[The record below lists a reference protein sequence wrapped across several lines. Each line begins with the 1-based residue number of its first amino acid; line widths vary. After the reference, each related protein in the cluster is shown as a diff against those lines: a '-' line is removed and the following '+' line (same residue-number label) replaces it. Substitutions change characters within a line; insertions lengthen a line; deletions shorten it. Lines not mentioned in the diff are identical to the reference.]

1 MGVEM
6 GAGVVVGVG
15 MDVGVGVGVAVGVGV
30 GVGVGDA
37 VGVGDGVG
45 AGALVVGSGVGIGV
59 VGMGDGTGTGTVDVG
74 SAVGVGLG
82 VESTVGDGTGLTEA
96 GATGVTGLSVEVG
109 TSSGW
114 QANSSDATARAS
126 MTTVAIVRTGPIR
139 CIESCNFVRAIG
151 EIQIGGSGRVYHS
164 STSLRICVVGRKRV
178 PMRDAPTGERR
189 RCNGGMVV
197 SEPPFTGWAGV
208 TGFGQPQ
215 GLPLRGKGTGSEGQL
230 LACSAKEAVE
240 YVFVAQLGEERS
252 WRLVQ

>member
-1 MGVEM
+1 M
-6 GAGVVVGVG
+6 VG
-15 MDVGVGVGVAVGVGV
+15 
-30 GVGVGDA
+30 
-37 VGVGDGVG
+37 
-45 AGALVVGSGVGIGV
+45 
-59 VGMGDGTGTGTVDVG
+59 VG

-114 QANSSDATARAS
+114 QANSSDAAARAS
-126 MTTVAIVRTGPIR
+126 MRTVAIARTGGIR
-139 CIESCNFVRAIG
+139 CIESCNFKWPRG
-151 EIQIGGSGRVYHS
+151 KIQIASSVRVYHAVI
-164 STSLRICVVGRKRV
+164 SLCVSAVGRKRA
-178 PMRDAPTGERR
+178 PTRDAPTGERR

-197 SEPPFTGWAGV
+197 SRTALYGMGRRNR
-208 TGFGQPQ
+208 
-215 GLPLRGKGTGSEGQL
+215 LRATTRVAPAGKGTGSEGQL

>member
-1 MGVEM
+1 MG
-6 GAGVVVGVG
+6 VGVG
-15 MDVGVGVGVAVGVGV
+15 VRVGVGVGVGTTVGAGVGVGVGVAEK
-30 GVGVGDA
+30 
-37 VGVGDGVG
+37 
-45 AGALVVGSGVGIGV
+45 VGSGVGVAV
-59 VGMGDGTGTGTVDVG
+59 VGVG

-126 MTTVAIVRTGPIR
+126 MRTVAIARTGGIR

-178 PMRDAPTGERR
+178 PTRDAPTGERR

-197 SEPPFTGWAGV
+197 SEPPFTGWAAV

-215 GLPLRGKGTGSEGQL
+215 GLPLRGKERGVRVSFL
-230 LACSAKEAVE
+230 P
-240 YVFVAQLGEERS
+240 VALR
-252 WRLVQ
+252 RR

>member
-1 MGVEM
+1 M
-6 GAGVVVGVG
+6 GAG
-15 MDVGVGVGVAVGVGV
+15 VGVGVGVAEKVGCGVGV
-30 GVGVGDA
+30 A
-37 VGVGDGVG
+37 
-45 AGALVVGSGVGIGV
+45 VVG
-59 VGMGDGTGTGTVDVG
+59 VG
-74 SAVGVGLG
+74 SAVAVGLG

-96 GATGVTGLSVEVG
+96 GATGVTGLSVEMG

-114 QANSSDATARAS
+114 QANSSDAAARAS
-126 MTTVAIVRTGPIR
+126 MRAVAIARTGGIR
-139 CIESCNFVRAIG
+139 CIESCNFEGPRG
-151 EIQIGGSGRVYHS
+151 KIQIASSVRLYHAVI
-164 STSLRICVVGRKRV
+164 SLCVSAFGRKRA
-178 PMRDAPTGERR
+178 PTRDAPTGEGR

-197 SEPPFTGWAGV
+197 PEPPFTGWAAV

>member
-1 MGVEM
+1 M
-6 GAGVVVGVG
+6 VG
-15 MDVGVGVGVAVGVGV
+15 
-30 GVGVGDA
+30 
-37 VGVGDGVG
+37 
-45 AGALVVGSGVGIGV
+45 
-59 VGMGDGTGTGTVDVG
+59 VG

-126 MTTVAIVRTGPIR
+126 MRTVAIARTGGIR

-178 PMRDAPTGERR
+178 PTRDAPTGERR
-189 RCNGGMVV
+189 RCNGGMGV
-197 SEPPFTGWAGV
+197 SEPPFTGWAAV
-208 TGFGQPQ
+208 TG
-215 GLPLRGKGTGSEGQL
+215 LRAITRVAPAGKGTGRE
-230 LACSAKEAVE
+230 ASAISLPVM
-240 YVFVAQLGEERS
+240 VGR
-252 WRLVQ
+252 R